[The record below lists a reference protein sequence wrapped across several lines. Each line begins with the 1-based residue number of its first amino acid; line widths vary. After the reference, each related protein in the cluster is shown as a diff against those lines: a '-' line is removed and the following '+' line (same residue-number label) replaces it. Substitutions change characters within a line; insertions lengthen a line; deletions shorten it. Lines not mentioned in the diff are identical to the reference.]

1 MFIPT
6 KAFLTKGVGRHKEKL
21 TSFEMALRDAHLANF
36 NLVRVSSIFP
46 PHCELVDR
54 EEGMSMLRPGQ
65 VVFAVIAESAT
76 NEPSR
81 LVAASIGV
89 AMPADPSHH
98 GYISEHHSYGQ
109 SESVSGEYAED
120 LAASMLATV
129 LGVPFE
135 ADKAWDE
142 RREQWLLSGE
152 IVRTM
157 NVTSTAEC
165 GADGRWT
172 TVASALGAL
181 LRNYQQW
188 LGRAGGVL
196 LICFGLYLLGVLRPA
211 FLMRE
216 RRIALARKPIG
227 YFGSGVVGFTF
238 GAAWTPCIGPIL
250 GGILTLAATQT
261 GLARGVTLLAVYAA
275 GLAVPFLVTAL
286 ALDRFL
292 VWFQGFRPYMVWV
305 DRIAGAM
312 LIVLGILLVTDNF

>member
-1 MFIPT
+1 MGHGGGDTQSSRRPLACLHGEIHAHRPRQRARAVENRSRGGRAQSRGSASAGDAGNGGPRWRHGAAGRTWSLGLVRRRRSFRLIDARMFIPT

-21 TSFEMALRDAHLANF
+21 TSFEMALG
-36 NLVRVSSIFP
+36 
-46 PHCELVDR
+46 DR

-172 TVASALGAL
+172 TVVSA
-181 LRNYQQW
+181 
-188 LGRAGGVL
+188 V
-196 LICFGLYLLGVLRPA
+196 A
-211 FLMRE
+211 FC
-216 RRIALARKPIG
+216 G
-227 YFGSGVVGFTF
+227 
-238 GAAWTPCIGPIL
+238 
-250 GGILTLAATQT
+250 
-261 GLARGVTLLAVYAA
+261 
-275 GLAVPFLVTAL
+275 
-286 ALDRFL
+286 
-292 VWFQGFRPYMVWV
+292 
-305 DRIAGAM
+305 
-312 LIVLGILLVTDNF
+312 